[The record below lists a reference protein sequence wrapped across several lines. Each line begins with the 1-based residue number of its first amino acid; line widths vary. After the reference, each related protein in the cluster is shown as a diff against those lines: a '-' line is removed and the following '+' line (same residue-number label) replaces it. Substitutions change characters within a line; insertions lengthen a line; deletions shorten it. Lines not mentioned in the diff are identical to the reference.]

1 MVVFQWDLMEQE
13 GVSACAGASDIRKI
27 SLHVILAEGFL
38 SLYVTREQLGMR
50 VGCIKPFEN
59 VSTGR
64 RHDLMG
70 WAKSLFI
77 L

>member
-1 MVVFQWDLMEQE
+1 MVVFQWDLTEQV
-13 GVSACAGASDIRKI
+13 GVSVRAGASDIRKI
-27 SLHVILAEGFL
+27 SLHGILAEGFF
-38 SLYVTREQLGMR
+38 SLYATRKQLGIR
-50 VGCIKPFEN
+50 VGCVKPFEN

-64 RHDLMG
+64 RHDLIG